1 MVKNM
6 RGDSNSNI
14 QDLKELVGKFIHDRE
29 WEKFHN
35 PKDLAEA
42 ICIEAAELLE
52 VFQWMPS
59 DEVVRQIDNPS
70 NLKRIEEE
78 LADVLVYCLSLA
90 NVTDIDLTNA
100 VVNKLDKN
108 SAKYPVEK
116 YRGRAHL

>member
-6 RGDSNSNI
+6 GGDSNSSI
-14 QDLKELVGKFIHDRE
+14 QELKELVGKFVHDRE

-52 VFQWMPS
+52 VFQWMSS
-59 DEVVRQIDNPS
+59 DEAVRQIDDS
-70 NLKRIEEE
+70 SKLERIEEE

-90 NVTDIDLTNA
+90 NVTGIDLANA
-100 VVNKLDKN
+100 VANKLNKN
-108 SAKYPVEK
+108 LSLI
-116 YRGRAHL
+116 HI